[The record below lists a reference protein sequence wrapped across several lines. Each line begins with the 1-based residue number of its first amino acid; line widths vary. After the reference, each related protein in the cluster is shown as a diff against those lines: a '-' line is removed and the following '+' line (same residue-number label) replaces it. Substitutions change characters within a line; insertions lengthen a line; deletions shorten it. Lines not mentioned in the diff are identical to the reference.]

1 MHHDIYLF
9 TAEACTVYYG
19 LSEVTWDLTLGYL
32 VLQRWFTL
40 ILEHQHDN
48 LDTFFKTSLNCFI
61 WTSLLLI
68 SFNISP
74 TSDMNF
80 KCQTLLEL

>member
-1 MHHDIYLF
+1 MHHNIYLF

-48 LDTFFKTSLNCFI
+48 LDTFF
-61 WTSLLLI
+61 
-68 SFNISP
+68 
-74 TSDMNF
+74 
-80 KCQTLLEL
+80 

>member
-48 LDTFFKTSLNCFI
+48 LDTFFLKHP
-61 WTSLLLI
+61 WTVLFEPVFS
-68 SFNISP
+68 
-74 TSDMNF
+74 
-80 KCQTLLEL
+80 